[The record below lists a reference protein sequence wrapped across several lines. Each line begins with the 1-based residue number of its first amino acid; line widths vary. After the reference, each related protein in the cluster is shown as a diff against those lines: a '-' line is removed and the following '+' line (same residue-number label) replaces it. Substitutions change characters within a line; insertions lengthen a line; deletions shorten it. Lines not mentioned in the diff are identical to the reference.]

1 MSSTTTKSLVL
12 SQPKIG
18 SVTEVAPAS
27 LPHRTF
33 HDEHETVTEVEV
45 PGIDPATV
53 DVQFDQNVLTVLC
66 EKGQLTIPVGPT
78 VDTSKVKADIKWG
91 MLTLRVP
98 KPEVPPSRSIR
109 VSIHEGA
116 AKTESKPAVKAH
128 TARVTT
134 KEFTSEE

>member
-18 SVTEVAPAS
+18 SVTEVAPTS

-53 DVQFDQNVLTVLC
+53 DVQFDHNILTVLC
-66 EKGQLTIPVGPT
+66 EKGQLTIPVEPT

-116 AKTESKPAVKAH
+116 AKPESKPAVKTH
-128 TARVTT
+128 TTRVTT